1 MRLTGRCKF
10 GHSVKD
16 YLEQKESDIGDVC
29 PVFEAIGICK
39 EGWRCRWLSG
49 HIRKAESGEEGEV
62 DGWRLVV
69 DTEVKIPAISR
80 LINRKRREY
89 LTKNLTG
96 RVGRISKL

>member
-10 GHSVKD
+10 SHSVKD

-49 HIRKAESGEEGEV
+49 HIRKAE
-62 DGWRLVV
+62 
-69 DTEVKIPAISR
+69 VKIPAISR
-80 LINRKRREY
+80 LINRKRRGY